1 MIIENDIWN
10 RIKEY
15 MGKKETYEYV
25 LERPYRDIDWSEVD
39 TVPTGVLGI
48 IAKNGKWVNEIPHYG
63 FNNIIDGPAMDWL
76 GKQQEPRIIV
86 TDMQVS
92 GICKEGNYPIP
103 DFNAEL
109 TIDALKKVKD
119 YNIIVIPTIEKAV
132 EWAKAYVK
140 QT

>member
-1 MIIENDIWN
+1 
-10 RIKEY
+10 
-15 MGKKETYEYV
+15 
-25 LERPYRDIDWSEVD
+25 
-39 TVPTGVLGI
+39 
-48 IAKNGKWVNEIPHYG
+48 
-63 FNNIIDGPAMDWL
+63 MDWL

-92 GICKEGNYPIP
+92 GIARDGNHVVA

-109 TIDALKKVKD
+109 TVDALKKVKD

-132 EWAKAYVK
+132 EWAKAYVN